1 MFNIYNFQK
10 LYIAKVIQK
19 PSEKK
24 RKTVQDNGEFE
35 IAESKD
41 GNTWERE
48 VGFGSS

>member
-10 LYIAKVIQK
+10 LCIAKAIQK

-24 RKTVQDNGEFE
+24 WKTIQDSGEFGM
-35 IAESKD
+35 AESND